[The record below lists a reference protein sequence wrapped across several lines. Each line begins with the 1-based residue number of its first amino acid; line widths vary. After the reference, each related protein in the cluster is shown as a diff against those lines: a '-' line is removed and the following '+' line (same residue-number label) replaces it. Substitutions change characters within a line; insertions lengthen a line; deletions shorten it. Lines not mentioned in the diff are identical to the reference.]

1 MHKKILL
8 IFLIFLLIGCKKIE
22 NNDNNYIELI
32 NDCLK
37 KNSVTNEVSRGYK
50 YYLPKGAKKLHDY
63 DYNQIFK
70 VDNNYIYLYIDV
82 ISYYHKKDLIKADN
96 SNPYYYQLINNDN
109 KKGYIK
115 IEKKDEKFLVNIL
128 YNYSKVEFYTNE
140 NDLNK
145 LITISSIILNSIKY
159 NDNIIEKIL
168 EGNIGNFKEFTYEVE
183 KPNNAGSNFSQYL
196 EEYVQKEEKEKKAEQ
211 LPDE

>member
-70 VDNNYIYLYIDV
+70 VDNNYIYLYVDV
-82 ISYYHKKDLIKADN
+82 ISYYHKKELIKADN
-96 SNPYYYQLINNDN
+96 SNPYYYQLEKSISLPINTL
-109 KKGYIK
+109 YLFWQQQIVHHQ
-115 IEKKDEKFLVNIL
+115 VN
-128 YNYSKVEFYTNE
+128 F
-140 NDLNK
+140 
-145 LITISSIILNSIKY
+145 
-159 NDNIIEKIL
+159 
-168 EGNIGNFKEFTYEVE
+168 
-183 KPNNAGSNFSQYL
+183 
-196 EEYVQKEEKEKKAEQ
+196 
-211 LPDE
+211 LPDENFL